1 RLRSTGLQHAVQPR
15 PQPLEHRPL
24 VPERRQP
31 PLRRL
36 ETTTRVTAPIRTRHL
51 QLPLQHALL
60 LQTPQRRIQ
69 RTPRHPPPHL
79 PLQVARDLRAVP
91 ITPQLEHDEQ
101 DYLLELSETRVTHRP
116 SECVWN

>member
-1 RLRSTGLQHAVQPR
+1 
-15 PQPLEHRPL
+15 
-24 VPERRQP
+24 
-31 PLRRL
+31 
-36 ETTTRVTAPIRTRHL
+36 
-51 QLPLQHALL
+51 
-60 LQTPQRRIQ
+60 TPQRRVQ

-116 SECVWN
+116 SECVWNADSSAEGNPRTWRTQERWDRRRAGSAPAVEASRFHTITPVDTW